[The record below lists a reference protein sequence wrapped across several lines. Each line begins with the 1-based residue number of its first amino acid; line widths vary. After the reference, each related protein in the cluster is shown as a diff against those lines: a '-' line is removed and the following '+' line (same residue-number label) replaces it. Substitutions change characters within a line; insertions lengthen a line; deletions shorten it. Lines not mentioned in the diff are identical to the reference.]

1 MGHQVCYDT
10 FSTAVSKKRI
20 YAEVNARAVEDGDYH
35 SPLERIHFFEDR
47 CFDRYE
53 EAEQFI
59 EERSRNA
66 FYGQFAVMYRRDE
79 NFVPSKTLENLQKRQ
94 SDARKAYWDLQK
106 AFHFAN
112 HKSATVGCQNCTSKI
127 ALKYLR
133 TNKCPVCGEDLRPE
147 STRNRIAALK
157 AKLDNLVEQCEKK
170 EKAERLKSIEKAET
184 YWLVKTEFHV

>member
-47 CFDRYE
+47 CFDSYE

-79 NFVPSKTLENLQKRQ
+79 NFVPSKTLENLQKR
-94 SDARKAYWDLQK
+94 
-106 AFHFAN
+106 
-112 HKSATVGCQNCTSKI
+112 
-127 ALKYLR
+127 
-133 TNKCPVCGEDLRPE
+133 
-147 STRNRIAALK
+147 
-157 AKLDNLVEQCEKK
+157 
-170 EKAERLKSIEKAET
+170 
-184 YWLVKTEFHV
+184 

>member
-1 MGHQVCYDT
+1 
-10 FSTAVSKKRI
+10 
-20 YAEVNARAVEDGDYH
+20 
-35 SPLERIHFFEDR
+35 
-47 CFDRYE
+47 
-53 EAEQFI
+53 
-59 EERSRNA
+59 
-66 FYGQFAVMYRRDE
+66 MYRRDE